1 MTKTEQKDA
10 KRVDVDIRLSLPS
23 DLHEAFLNEEE
34 RYKVPFGVMLSGF
47 LVQLDIMRKESGVQ
61 CDLSSNINWMQVSDA
76 APWLI
81 EGDE

>member
-23 DLHEAFLNEEE
+23 DLHEAFLDEEE

>member
-23 DLHEAFLNEEE
+23 DLHEAFLDEEE
-34 RYKVPFGVMLSGF
+34 RYKVPLGVMLSGF